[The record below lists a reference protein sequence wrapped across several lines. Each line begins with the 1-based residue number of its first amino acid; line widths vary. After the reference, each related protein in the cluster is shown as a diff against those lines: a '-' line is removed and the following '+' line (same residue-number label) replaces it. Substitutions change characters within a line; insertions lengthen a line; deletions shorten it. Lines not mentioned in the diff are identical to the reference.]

1 MERMTADAN
10 LTAARAYSEIQR
22 AARRIRTTH
31 GESDLADLLD
41 TLSHITA
48 RVIEGKQSSP
58 SWVSGLRG
66 VMEQEQGEHME
77 RMGRNM
83 DRAIAHAKSIS
94 AVF

>member
-1 MERMTADAN
+1 MTEDTN

-48 RVIEGKQSSP
+48 RVIEGKQCSP
-58 SWVSGLRG
+58 SWVAGLRG
-66 VMEQEQGEHME
+66 VMEQEQDDHME
-77 RMGRNM
+77 RMRVNM
-83 DRAIAHAKSIS
+83 DCAIAHAKSGS
-94 AVF
+94 AAH